1 MNQCHTLE
9 FVGRAI
15 GDLFPVAMQHSG
27 AGIGDTMMESMLIWR
42 WHPLKFVG
50 ALLLLTVFINLIS
63 NLNGTYGTE
72 FFFASSEPFTRE
84 GHALL
89 RLLLGLYCFI
99 HWYKA
104 DVGPAKCPH

>member
-1 MNQCHTLE
+1 MVPQ
-9 FVGRAI
+9 A
-15 GDLFPVAMQHSG
+15 A
-27 AGIGDTMMESMLIWR
+27 AGIGDTMMEWWVHCLVWR

-50 ALLLLTVFINLIS
+50 ALLLWTVINPLS
-63 NLNGTYGTE
+63 GFND
-72 FFFASSEPFTRE
+72 FFFASSEPFTRD

-104 DVGPAKCPH
+104 DVGPAKGPH